1 MSNLRT
7 LLGYIAP
14 LLTLLILPIVV
25 LANNITLNNPIA
37 ANNLLE
43 LGLLLANAL
52 RWVAFIIAPLMI
64 IVAGFYFVTAGANPS
79 QINTARQILIFT
91 LVGFAIVL
99 SAIGIIFVV
108 AEVLG
113 VPTPPPPNNTVN
125 IADTIGNITDWV
137 MGFFIV
143 VAFTFFIVSAYYW
156 VMSGGDPSKIATA
169 KAYLIYGI
177 IGVLVA
183 FSAFGLLDFI
193 ENDIIAP

>member
-99 SAIGIIFVV
+99 SAIGIIFFV
-108 AEVLG
+108 AEALG
-113 VPTPPPPNNTVN
+113 VPTPPPPNNTIN